1 MSDILPPSIRDK
13 RTEIL
18 DDIHKSRM
26 DALPLEKLTVRD
38 YDKVDAKALPA
49 LIKEK
54 QIEDFITGTM
64 SEKMIRRLLKEAD
77 NLRRLTGTPAAVK
90 RALEAVGIVGVLTEW
105 WQMNP
110 KGEKSTFKIE
120 ALVNENLVP
129 ISQPVFSPE
138 RVAEAF
144 RLIDAAKRLSQHYTI
159 NAGSLHKAG
168 LSFGVS
174 FYTRNRLTVRGHLT
188 HTTGV

>member
-1 MSDILPPSIRDK
+1 MTDILPPSIRDE
-13 RTEIL
+13 RTTAL
-18 DDIHKSRM
+18 DEIHKSRI

-64 SEKMIRRLLKEAD
+64 SEEMIRRLLKEAD

-105 WQMNP
+105 WQMSP
-110 KGEKSTFKIE
+110 KGEKGTFKIE

-129 ISQPVFSPE
+129 ISQPIFTPE

-159 NAGSLHKAG
+159 NAGSLHKAA
-168 LSFGVS
+168 LSFGAA
-174 FYTRNRLTVRGHLT
+174 FFTGKRLTARGHLT
-188 HTTGV
+188 NTGD